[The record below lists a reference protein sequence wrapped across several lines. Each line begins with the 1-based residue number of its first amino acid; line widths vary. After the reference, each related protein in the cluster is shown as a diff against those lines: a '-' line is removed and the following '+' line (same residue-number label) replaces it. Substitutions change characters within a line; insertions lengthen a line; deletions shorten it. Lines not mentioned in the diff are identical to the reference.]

1 MDRQQWEEMEKKKE
15 YLNGYKAAKRR
26 EELILEQIQKLR
38 SDAMMPS
45 VNNDD
50 MPHGNGGKSDLSDYI
65 EKREEL
71 MVELQE
77 ERLAAVRE
85 YKKIYRSVKQIKD
98 DEEREVLTRYYLMRE
113 KWDDIP
119 QKIGYSRSKMFK
131 VYECALKN
139 FQIL

>member
-1 MDRQQWEEMEKKKE
+1 MDKQQWEEMEKKKE
-15 YLNGYKAAKRR
+15 YLNGYRAAKQR

-38 SDAMMPS
+38 LDAMIPS
-45 VNNDD
+45 VTNDD
-50 MPHGNGGKSDLSDYI
+50 MPHGNGGVRDLSDYI

-71 MVELQE
+71 LAELQD

-85 YKKIYRSVKQIKD
+85 YEKIYRSVKQIKD
-98 DEEREVLTRYYLMRE
+98 TEEREVLTRYYLMRE

>member
-38 SDAMMPS
+38 SDAMIPS
-45 VNNDD
+45 VTNDD
-50 MPHGNGGKSDLSDYI
+50 MPHGNGGGRDLSDYI

-71 MVELQE
+71 LGELQG

-85 YKKIYRSVKQIKD
+85 YEKIYRSVKQIKD
-98 DEEREVLTRYYLMRE
+98 TGEREVLTRYYLMRE
-113 KWDDIP
+113 KWDDVP
-119 QKIGYSRSKMFK
+119 KKMGVSRSTIFRM
-131 VYECALKN
+131 YERAVKN

>member
-1 MDRQQWEEMEKKKE
+1 MDKQHWEEMEKKKE
-15 YLNGYKAAKRR
+15 YLNGYRAAKRR
-26 EELILEQIQKLR
+26 EELILDQIKKLR
-38 SDAMMPS
+38 LDTMMTS
-45 VNNDD
+45 VNNDG
-50 MPHGNGGKSDLSDYI
+50 MPHRNGGEGDLSDYM
-65 EKREEL
+65 EKMEEL
-71 MVELQE
+71 LAELQD

-85 YKKIYRSVKQIKD
+85 YEKIYNSVKQIKD
-98 DEEREVLTRYYLMRE
+98 TEEREVLTRYYLMRE